1 MLSGYTDCM
10 TTQQSVY
17 PRITFRLDQEL
28 KEKIEGLAAE
38 RETSNSRIIKE
49 AIEAYLKKNK

>member
-1 MLSGYTDCM
+1 M
-10 TTQQSVY
+10 TKTQQSVY

-28 KEKIEGLAAE
+28 KDKVESLAAE
-38 RETSNSRIIKE
+38 REISSSRIIKE

>member
-1 MLSGYTDCM
+1 M